1 MDTIMTYPTKY
12 ISTGIY
18 FVFLLGVVLLEAD
31 NIAVLFKRR
40 RLRHRLIKGGVE
52 GKLSSWCSALLSGAF
67 GKSMDGA
74 WLIVLEIILFGFSFV
89 IAFRSFKFFMA
100 LMIALLITAFP
111 LLLLYSRLRTMQDRG
126 SKEAVSLITE
136 FYRQYRMNDLNVFT
150 AIERTIECNGNYP
163 ICKKQLSI
171 LLIRL
176 RDAAGRKSVRD
187 HCRRFGFALGSTWG
201 KMLSSCIEIAVLDGT
216 DISAALE
223 DITDQIKINKT
234 QLEERKRLNGE
245 AMRMTLFLVP
255 LLYIATV
262 YASVKYLGIGL
273 SKFLH
278 NQFFTTE
285 GLMFFLVS
293 VILFFVNMILL
304 NLINNGKGDF

>member
-1 MDTIMTYPTKY
+1 MDTIMTYSTKY
-12 ISTGIY
+12 ITIGIY
-18 FVFLLGVVLLEAD
+18 LIFLLGIVLLEAD
-31 NIAVLFKRR
+31 NIEVLFKRR
-40 RLRHRLIKGGVE
+40 RLRHRLVKGAAE
-52 GKLSSWCSALLSGAF
+52 GKISSRCSALLSGAL
-67 GKSMDGA
+67 GKSIDGA
-74 WLIVLEIILFGFSFV
+74 WLILFEAVLFLMSFAISIKNFTV
-89 IAFRSFKFFMA
+89 IMAF
-100 LMIALLITAFP
+100 MIAALISGFP
-111 LLLLYSRLRTMQDRG
+111 ILLLYSRLMTMQDRG
-126 SKEAVSLITE
+126 SKEAVSLVTE

-150 AIERTIECNGNYP
+150 AIEKTIECNGNYP
-163 ICKKQLSI
+163 ICKRQLSI

-176 RDAAGRKSVRD
+176 RDAAGRQAVRE
-187 HCRRFGFALGSTWG
+187 HCRRFAFALGCSWG

-223 DITDQIKINKT
+223 DITDQIKISKT

-245 AMRMTLFLVP
+245 AMRMTVFLVP
-255 LLYIATV
+255 LLYIATI

-273 SKFLH
+273 PKFLH

-293 VILFFVNMILL
+293 VILFFANIILL